1 MSLLEALKEISI
13 NLIQYGLPII
23 AIILSIL
30 SFIDSKKANRLQGR
44 LNQVEERLITYELE
58 EKEKEREE
66 ATKACIEARIVKI
79 SKNNYRMKI
88 WNSGKATAYNVD
100 FSAEEVV
107 EKNIFKDKVPYAFLE
122 PNKSFE
128 EHFLVHSGVPQKF
141 SVTTVWK
148 DENGNSHLKDQI
160 LSW

>member
-100 FSAEEVV
+100 F
-107 EKNIFKDKVPYAFLE
+107 
-122 PNKSFE
+122 
-128 EHFLVHSGVPQKF
+128 Q
-141 SVTTVWK
+141 
-148 DENGNSHLKDQI
+148 LKK
-160 LSW
+160 